1 MLYSI
6 FASHESMQVKLILI
20 LAIALAS
27 YFAIILHEISHGLVA
42 SWQGDNTARQEG
54 RLTLNPMKHLDIAGF
69 LMMLCVGI
77 GWARPV
83 PINVYNFRNTKRGIF
98 FTAIAGVATNF
109 ILATI
114 SFILLVVC
122 TPLYATETLL
132 SVFLSNFL
140 VYSVS
145 FNLGL
150 IAFNLL
156 PIFPLDG
163 FRIVE
168 SFTRYNNRFC
178 VFMRR
183 WGAYI
188 FIGLFVLGY
197 VADFVGL
204 PQLDILG
211 TYMNFVRNIILK
223 FYNVVLGWFGI

>member
-1 MLYSI
+1 MI
-6 FASHESMQVKLILI
+6 FRIFNSNESMQIKLILI
-20 LAIALAS
+20 LAVALAG

-54 RLTLNPMKHLDIAGF
+54 RLTLNPVKHLDIAGF
-69 LMMLCVGI
+69 LMMLFVGI

-83 PINVYNFRNTKRGIF
+83 PVNPYNFRKVKKGIF
-98 FTAIAGVATNF
+98 LTSIAGVTTNF

-114 SFILLVVC
+114 SFVLLVVC
-122 TPLYATETLL
+122 APLYESGTLL
-132 SVFLSNFL
+132 SFFLYYFL
-140 VYSVS
+140 LYSVS
-145 FNLGL
+145 FNTGL

-168 SFTRYNNRFC
+168 SFTRYGNRFC
-178 VFMRR
+178 IFMRR
-183 WGAYI
+183 YGSYI

-197 VADFVGL
+197 VANYIGA

-211 TYMNFVRNIILK
+211 TYMDFVRNLILK
-223 FYNVVLGWFGI
+223 LYNVVLGWFGL